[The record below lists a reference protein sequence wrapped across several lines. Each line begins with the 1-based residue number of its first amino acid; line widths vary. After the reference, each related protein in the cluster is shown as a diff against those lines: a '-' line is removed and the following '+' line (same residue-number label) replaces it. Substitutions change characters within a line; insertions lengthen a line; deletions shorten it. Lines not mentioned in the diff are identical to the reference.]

1 MALAG
6 FLSTAASCLYVNK
19 VARLTILPQKKKKK
33 DQSATGICDVA
44 LGVTDPSTEAEK
56 SLEKA

>member
-19 VARLTILPQKKKKK
+19 VARLTILPQKKKK

>member
-19 VARLTILPQKKKKK
+19 VARLTILPQKKK

>member
-19 VARLTILPQKKKKK
+19 VARLTILPQKKKGSIS
-33 DQSATGICDVA
+33 DWD
-44 LGVTDPSTEAEK
+44 L
-56 SLEKA
+56 